1 MRACWGRARL
11 AAAAHVQ
18 NVRDRQE
25 KIDLKRKTLTCPAV
39 VLGQRRQ
46 VQTRDVVA
54 RLRSAESLLDL
65 HGRRL
70 TQKRTRDK
78 HQLHRSGGCALLKLS
93 NTLPA
98 PAPVYLQAGR
108 RQGAGPRDKPLRAD
122 WLPALP
128 HYFEVGVVCCA
139 FFLSVPLPFF
149 FHFLCALL
157 RLSAAVCLG
166 S

>member
-1 MRACWGRARL
+1 M
-11 AAAAHVQ
+11 
-18 NVRDRQE
+18 
-25 KIDLKRKTLTCPAV
+25 LTCPAV

-128 HYFEVGVVCCA
+128 QPRLITLRWVWFVVH
-139 FFLSVPLPFF
+139 FSLRTPPFLFSLFVCSPAPLCSC
-149 FHFLCALL
+149 LCQ
-157 RLSAAVCLG
+157 
-166 S
+166 